1 MISGTNTGVALIHF
15 NIVIYMLNML
25 NQIYLF
31 TFVSSVSEMLVPF
44 SLHVHGVVFMR
55 FHRVIICD

>member
-1 MISGTNTGVALIHF
+1 MIFGTNTGVALIHF

-44 SLHVHGVVFMR
+44 SLHVHGVVFTIYN
-55 FHRVIICD
+55 FN